1 MPESSAHLSL
11 KVDGLGAL
19 ASLVRA
25 LVLAQHN
32 DLNNVVELV
41 HGVEVGVE
49 RRRLN
54 QTAVCHFV
62 PGHPPRAFCHQYLAA
77 FSGQDQ

>member
-49 RRRLN
+49 WRRLD
-54 QTAVCHFV
+54 QAAVRHLV
-62 PGHPPRAFCHQYLAA
+62 PERREYPRQCMRD
-77 FSGQDQ
+77 SRVRTR